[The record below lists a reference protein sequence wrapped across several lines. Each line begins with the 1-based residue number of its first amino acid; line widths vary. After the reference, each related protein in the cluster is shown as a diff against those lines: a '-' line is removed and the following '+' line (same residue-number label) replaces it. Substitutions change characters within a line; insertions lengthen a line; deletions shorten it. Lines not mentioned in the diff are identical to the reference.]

1 MSECPVF
8 FCFTGNCG
16 QFPVKLKNAPQ
27 GCAGAGRS
35 NSWGWAEDVGI
46 KLQILGVGSTGRRIR
61 KIVLSVRGEI
71 VGIKLQ
77 IMEADSMKSKSRE
90 SVLLAQPRMSGKHC
104 KLAGA
109 DSMKSRLRETILL
122 AGRVCC
128 T

>member
-1 MSECPVF
+1 MYC
-8 FCFTGNCG
+8 
-16 QFPVKLKNAPQ
+16 
-27 GCAGAGRS
+27 
-35 NSWGWAEDVGI
+35 
-46 KLQILGVGSTGRRIR
+46 
-61 KIVLSVRGEI
+61 LSRGGI

-90 SVLLAQPRMSGKHC
+90 SVLLAQPRMSEKHC

-122 AGRVCC
+122 AERVCC